1 MLFVFSRRFFF
12 FFRALERERRR
23 KRKNSFV
30 FFQTSHKINKKSNPL
45 FPSHVHADHVTGTGK
60 LKEIFSEKKKK
71 REEEEE
77 GGGKS
82 KTFAPRSAI
91 SKAAGAAADVL
102 FEPDTDALVF
112 GRFALRPLATPGH
125 TKGCCSFYLAPDEEE
140 VEGVGSGSGSGGGAT
155 TTSHRRRRR
164 RSSPGLVFTGD
175 ALLIRGCGRTDFQGG
190 SASELFSSVRGK
202 LFARLP
208 DDTVVYPAHDYKGM
222 TSSTIGEEKRLN
234 PRLGLGKSE
243 AEFVKIMAA
252 LNLPKPKMID
262 EAVPA
267 NLRCGL

>member
-1 MLFVFSRRFFF
+1 M
-12 FFRALERERRR
+12 
-23 KRKNSFV
+23 
-30 FFQTSHKINKKSNPL
+30 
-45 FPSHVHADHVTGTGK
+45 
-60 LKEIFSEKKKK
+60 
-71 REEEEE
+71 
-77 GGGKS
+77 
-82 KTFAPRSAI
+82 
-91 SKAAGAAADVL
+91 
-102 FEPDTDALVF
+102 
-112 GRFALRPLATPGH
+112 
-125 TKGCCSFYLAPDEEE
+125 
-140 VEGVGSGSGSGGGAT
+140 GSGSGSGGGAT

-252 LNLPKPKMID
+252 LNLPKPKLID